1 MIPPSVD
8 HNLSELSAMTCPSW
22 VALHSMAHSF
32 IELHKPLHHDKAVI
46 HMNKVS
52 GYNEIPAEL
61 FTSLKEEAIKALHS
75 LCQQIWKTQKWP
87 QDWKRSILIPIP
99 KKGITKKC
107 ANHWTI
113 TLILYASNAV
123 FKILHA
129 RLQDY
134 VSQEIPDV
142 QAGFRKE
149 KGTKDQVVNICW
161 LDYKESKGISEK
173 HLLLFHQLCYSL

>member
-1 MIPPSVD
+1 MRWKEYTE
-8 HNLSELSAMTCPSW
+8 ELYIKDLHELDYYNGVVSHPEPDILDCEVKW
-22 VALHSMAHSF
+22 ALRSTVVN
-32 IELHKPLHHDKAVI
+32 KA
-46 HMNKVS
+46 S
-52 GYNEIPAEL
+52 RCYEIPAEL
-61 FTSLKEEAIKALHS
+61 FKSLKNYAIKVLHS

-161 LDYKESKGISEK
+161 IIEKES
-173 HLLLFHQLCYSL
+173 